1 MKKKILLI
9 FFAIIIG
16 ILASVIY
23 ELKVNELWIFAK
35 ETEVETVADADTSIL
50 VINPDYY
57 NPLVSSNIYIKD
69 LSKLVFEGLT
79 RITDDL
85 NYENCLAKIIEPK
98 DDYKTYRIVLKDNI
112 KFHNGDRLTSD
123 DIIYTINQIQNLKE
137 KSIYYYNI
145 QNIKSI
151 KKINNEELKVELNE
165 IDNFFPA
172 KLDFPILSELT
183 YSNKDLNKIKEYNGT
198 GRYKVVSQKEDE
210 WILEYN
216 NDYREEKSGN
226 IKQIN
231 VKILTKLIQ
240 SFEVLKSGDVEIV
253 DTDTEVGAYG
263 RSAFSNKRYTT
274 GIFEGLIFNLE
285 SPKVID
291 QNIRQAILLGI
302 NRDSIIE
309 EYLNGYGE
317 SVTIPINPSS
327 YLYNNDLSTYAFNPE
342 RAQDILNNT
351 GYKLKE
357 TVRAKDGIELKLNLL
372 INIDKESAK
381 EKAEFIK
388 RNLIDVGIEVN
399 VIEKSTEGY
408 KVALN
413 GKQYDIALADWSLS
427 A

>member
-216 NDYREEKSGN
+216 NDYREEKSGHL
-226 IKQIN
+226 
-231 VKILTKLIQ
+231 VKVSFQKPCTKTMQ
-240 SFEVLKSGDVEIV
+240 V
-253 DTDTEVGAYG
+253 
-263 RSAFSNKRYTT
+263 
-274 GIFEGLIFNLE
+274 
-285 SPKVID
+285 
-291 QNIRQAILLGI
+291 
-302 NRDSIIE
+302 
-309 EYLNGYGE
+309 
-317 SVTIPINPSS
+317 
-327 YLYNNDLSTYAFNPE
+327 
-342 RAQDILNNT
+342 
-351 GYKLKE
+351 
-357 TVRAKDGIELKLNLL
+357 
-372 INIDKESAK
+372 
-381 EKAEFIK
+381 
-388 RNLIDVGIEVN
+388 
-399 VIEKSTEGY
+399 
-408 KVALN
+408 
-413 GKQYDIALADWSLS
+413 
-427 A
+427 